1 MKGIIIAGGLGT
13 RLRPL
18 TYPRPKP
25 LVPVANRPFL
35 EYQVALLRRH
45 GIDDIVFATNYMAD
59 KIQSHF
65 GDGSRF
71 GVRMRC
77 ALEDTPLGT
86 GGAIRNAADQ
96 FPGESVAVF
105 NGDVMTDF
113 DIGAILRFHAQKN
126 AIATITLAPIPA
138 PNPFGVLI
146 LDANGRVEEWREP
159 SEELKK
165 RLATEHDIPTTGT
178 DLINAGFYVF
188 SPAFIERI
196 APGVPSSVERDI
208 FPRLLAERGP
218 VYGIA
223 PGGFWMDVGRAE
235 QLMVATRAV
244 LSGAVQTATP
254 AIAVGE
260 GTTIAPGAHT
270 DALTAIGR
278 NCRIADGAHLEG
290 CILMDGVTVGERA
303 CLRNVIVDENAVV
316 EADVVLEGRGASGP
330 TPVLASGSVLSK
342 GTRLTA
348 G

>member
-45 GIDDIVFATNYMAD
+45 GVEDIVFATNYMAD
-59 KIQSHF
+59 KIEAHF

-71 GVRMRC
+71 GVRMRY
-77 ALEDTPLGT
+77 APEDKPLGT

-96 FPGESVAVF
+96 FPGEAVCVF

-113 DIGAILRFHAQKN
+113 DLSAIFRFHGEKQ
-126 AIATITLAPIPA
+126 AIATITLSEVPA
-138 PNPFGVLI
+138 PNPFGVL
-146 LDANGRVEEWREP
+146 LLNANGRVEDWVEP
-159 SEELKK
+159 SEEKK
-165 RLATEHDIPTTGT
+165 KALALDHDALPEGT

-188 SPAFIERI
+188 SPEFIARI

-208 FPRLLAERGP
+208 FPPLLAEKGP

-235 QLMVATRAV
+235 QLVIATQAV
-244 LSGAVQTATP
+244 VSGAVKTELPTE
-254 AIAVGE
+254 AIGE
-260 GTTIAPGAHT
+260 GTTLAHGAWRN
-270 DALTAIGR
+270 DLTVIGR
-278 NCRIADGAHLEG
+278 NCHIGENARLEN
-290 CILMDGVTVGERA
+290 CILMDGVTVGSGVR
-303 CLRNVIVDENAVV
+303 LSNVIVDENVTIEEAVV
-316 EADVVLEGRGASGP
+316 VEGRGARGP
-330 TPVLASGSVLSK
+330 TPVLAAGSVLTR
-342 GTRLTA
+342 GTRLLL
-348 G
+348 